1 MIPIIALDCR
11 RHEPH
16 VKTTQRQFASATS
29 KAPLCGRPAKLR
41 HHDNAKDSPFAV
53 SHRRHPRRS
62 NRWPRRCAHSP
73 KGTPDTTWRFL
84 GLEHRLHNSKRW
96 PKFPLK
102 SSWLGTSQ
110 RGTASAIGTTDG
122 ITQNIPIKANSA
134 TSVRKVALIMATIR
148 KALPAESGIM
158 TCLASRE
165 ARSPRTVNSQERER
179 FRSQVRN
186 AAPATEIPVP

>member
-1 MIPIIALDCR
+1 MP
-11 RHEPH
+11 
-16 VKTTQRQFASATS
+16 QRQFASATS

-41 HHDNAKDSPFAV
+41 HHDHAKDLPFAA

-110 RGTASAIGTTDG
+110 PGTASAIVPTRG
-122 ITQNIPIKANSA
+122 IIQNTPTKANSA

-158 TCLASRE
+158 TCLASS
-165 ARSPRTVNSQERER
+165 RSPKPSNGKFAGAGR

-186 AAPATEIPVP
+186 AAPATEFPVP